1 MSLAA
6 SNGTLAAHIHVEGF
20 DHFHSDAFNRRQ
32 VTAAMRKAGRL
43 VANRARI
50 NLSLAGGGSNYPRI
64 RSGELRN
71 SINMKVTRIG
81 LLVKIMPRKTSG
93 MKDFYPAYLH
103 YGVRR
108 GSRLKA
114 LAPGE
119 GVGKSNRRRAGARAA
134 ELAARRASPWRIEP
148 RENYIADAL
157 EDEADRVRQVLSAG
171 FAAALK

>member
-1 MSLAA
+1 MTLAA
-6 SNGTLAAHIHVEGF
+6 SNGTLAAHLHVEGF
-20 DHFHSDAFNRRQ
+20 DHFNKDAFNRRE

-43 VANRARI
+43 VANRARM
-50 NLSLAGGGSNYPRI
+50 NLSLAGGGANYPRI
-64 RSGELRN
+64 RSGELRDA
-71 SINMKVTRIG
+71 INMKVSRVG

-108 GSRLKA
+108 GSRLQP

-119 GVGKSNRRRAGARAA
+119 GVGESNRRRKGERVAA
-134 ELAARRASPWRIEP
+134 LAARRANPWRITP

-157 EDEADRVRQVLSAG
+157 EDEVDRVKQVLSAG